1 MKHTCRSL
9 NLLVVEDETIL
20 SMELECILEDF
31 GHVVVA
37 AAGNLDAA
45 LSTIESER
53 YNIDAALV
61 DANLGGKSSRPIVE
75 RLRECDIPC
84 LVVSG
89 YSSAELKDMGF
100 TEPVLEKPYDAER
113 LKRALAEL

>member
-1 MKHTCRSL
+1 MKHASRSL
-9 NLLVVEDETIL
+9 NLLVVEDEVIL

-37 AAGNLDAA
+37 AAGNVDTA
-45 LSTIESER
+45 LSTIESDR
-53 YNIDAALV
+53 HSIDAALV

-75 RLRECDIPC
+75 KLRECEIPC

-89 YSSAELKDMGF
+89 YSPAELKDMGF
-100 TEPVLEKPYDAER
+100 TESVLEKPYDADR
-113 LKRALAEL
+113 VQRALAEL